1 MSISANEARLELN
14 LFNSNILDL
23 DRVDVFTRFTNTGV
37 PQEVIFRLEELWE
50 QTKVV
55 GEKIIH
61 IGKIILLEILKFI
74 EKNPNLAIG
83 VALGAAIG
91 ALVSLVPY
99 LGHTLAPLTVAVGAM
114 FGGAVGSRLDRNKKP
129 ANWIED
135 ISQEAI
141 ILAKKFFELLASV
154 FKALQDDFAQNRQG

>member
-1 MSISANEARLELN
+1 MTISANEARLELN
-14 LFNSNILDL
+14 LFNSNVIDL
-23 DRVDVFTRFTNTGV
+23 DRVDVFTRFINASV
-37 PQEVIFRLEELWE
+37 PQEIIFRLEELWE

-83 VALGAAIG
+83 IALGAAIG

-99 LGHTLAPLTVAVGAM
+99 LGPTLAPLTMTVGAV
-114 FGGAVGSRLDRNKKP
+114 FGGAVGSQLDRNKKP

-141 ILAKKFFELLASV
+141 ILANKFFELLASI
-154 FKALQDDFAQNRQG
+154 FKALQDDFAKSRQG